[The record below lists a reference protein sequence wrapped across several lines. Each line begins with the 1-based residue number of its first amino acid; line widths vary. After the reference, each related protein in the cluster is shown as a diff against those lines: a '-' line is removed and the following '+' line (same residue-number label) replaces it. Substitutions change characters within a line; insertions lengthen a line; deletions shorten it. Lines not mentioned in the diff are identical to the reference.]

1 MGNDRQPNK
10 LWLLSQFSLS
20 VPKEIY
26 RKSIKNID
34 TDASMKRVNYIPTD
48 RYPWKEY
55 FLNLWYSIVN
65 NLI

>member
-1 MGNDRQPNK
+1 MIANLTSFDCWANSPCQYQRK
-10 LWLLSQFSLS
+10 FI
-20 VPKEIY
+20 E
-26 RKSIKNID
+26 KSIKNID

-55 FLNLWYSIVN
+55 FLNLWYSIVY